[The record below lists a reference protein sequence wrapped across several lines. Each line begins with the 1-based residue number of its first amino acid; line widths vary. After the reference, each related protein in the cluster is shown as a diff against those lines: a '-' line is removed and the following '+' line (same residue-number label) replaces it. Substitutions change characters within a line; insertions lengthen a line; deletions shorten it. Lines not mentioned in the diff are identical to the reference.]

1 MSKANVQVN
10 GFYDVKSNRIL
21 YRNVINDVNVTDWEK
36 IDDIDDFEQSADG
49 LKQWMGRD
57 NLRIL
62 GNPQWP
68 KMQTFPVDTWKP
80 SELTKGIAWSRNN
93 HVWEYGQRMQF
104 WIPLPEDMEEED
116 AKIEMTGNRVVC
128 INASGREQLTE
139 GREYNVLKQ
148 EKDIILIVDDSG
160 NQEKYFSDRFKV
172 VGFDN
177 WLKEVTSICEEEK
190 ETEEVSREI
199 W

>member
-1 MSKANVQVN
+1 MSKANVQVK

-21 YRNVINDVNVTDWEK
+21 CRNVINDANVTDWEK
-36 IDDIDDFEQSADG
+36 IDDIDEFEQSVDG
-49 LKQWMGRD
+49 LKQWMD
-57 NLRIL
+57 VHNLFIGSKGER
-62 GNPQWP
+62 WDVS
-68 KMQTFPVDTWKP
+68 K
-80 SELTKGIAWSRNN
+80 LTKGIAWSRNN

-104 WIPLPEDMEEED
+104 WIPLPEDMEEEEV
-116 AKIEMTGNRVVC
+116 KIEMTGNRVVC

-148 EKDIILIVDDSG
+148 EKEIILIVDDSG
-160 NQEKYFSDRFKV
+160 NQEKYFADRFKV

-177 WLKEVTSICEEEK
+177 WLKEVSSFEENEKEEE
-190 ETEEVSREI
+190 